1 MPAQPPSLPQFRPVR
16 IDFELRKIL
25 LGVLALIVAIGLFSG
40 FYTVP
45 VDSVAVVQRFGG
57 YHTTTEPGLH
67 FKVPFG
73 VDIAEVVPVRRQL
86 KLEFGFST
94 GGATNRYQFSDEAED
109 ERSMVTGDLNAAN
122 VEWVVQ
128 YGIEDA
134 KVYLFNFNA
143 PEDTLR
149 DISESVVREI
159 VGDRTIDEV
168 LTAGREAM
176 GVEAKSRLEAIVTNL
191 GLGFRIEGV
200 QLIDV
205 SPPREVRASFD
216 EVNSAK
222 QEREQTVNVA
232 RREFNAQVPQAEGEA
247 EKKISIAEGYATK
260 RMNEAQGDTGRFNAL
275 LAEYSKAADVTRRR
289 LYLETM
295 NEILPTLQNKVILD
309 DKASNVLPFLP
320 LQQARPAPA
329 AQQ

>member
-134 KVYLFNFNA
+134 KGYLFNFNA

-232 RREFNAQVPQAEGEA
+232 RRDFNSQVPQAEGEA

-309 DKASNVLPFLP
+309 DKASSVLPFLP

>member
-45 VDSVAVVQRFGG
+45 VDSVAVVQRFGA

-73 VDIAEVVPVRRQL
+73 VDTAEIVPVRRQL

-94 GGATNRYQFSDEAED
+94 GGATNRYQFSNEAED

-134 KVYLFNFNA
+134 KGYLFNFNA

-176 GVEAKSRLEAIVTNL
+176 GVEAKSRLEAIITSL

-232 RREFNAQVPQAEGEA
+232 RRDFNSQVPQAEGEA

-275 LAEYSKAADVTRRR
+275 LAEYAKAPDVTRRR

-309 DKASNVLPFLP
+309 DKASSVLPFLP

>member
-45 VDSVAVVQRFGG
+45 VDSVAVVQRFGA

-73 VDIAEVVPVRRQL
+73 VDTAEIVPVRRQL

-94 GGATNRYQFSDEAED
+94 AGATNRYQFSSEAED

-134 KVYLFNFNA
+134 KGYLFNFNA

-176 GVEAKSRLEAIVTNL
+176 GVEAKSRLEAIITSL

-232 RREFNAQVPQAEGEA
+232 RRDFNSQVPQAEGEA

-275 LAEYSKAADVTRRR
+275 LAEYAKAPDVTRRR

-309 DKASNVLPFLP
+309 DKASSVLPFLP

>member
-1 MPAQPPSLPQFRPVR
+1 MPDQPPSLPQFRPVR

-45 VDSVAVVQRFGG
+45 VDSVAVVQRFGA

-67 FKVPFG
+67 FKMPFG
-73 VDIAEVVPVRRQL
+73 VDSAEVVPVRRQL

-134 KVYLFNFNA
+134 KDYLFNFNA

-232 RREFNAQVPQAEGEA
+232 RRDFNSQVPQAEGEA

-275 LAEYSKAADVTRRR
+275 LAEYSKATDVTRRR

-309 DKASNVLPFLP
+309 DKASSVLPFLP

>member
-1 MPAQPPSLPQFRPVR
+1 MPAQPPALPQFRPVR

-40 FYTVP
+40 LYTVP
-45 VDSVAVVQRFGG
+45 VDSVAVVQRFGA

-67 FKVPFG
+67 FKMPFG
-73 VDIAEVVPVRRQL
+73 VDTAEIVPVRRQL

-94 GGATNRYQFSDEAED
+94 GGATNRYQFSNEAED

-134 KVYLFNFNA
+134 KGYLFNFNA

-176 GVEAKSRLEAIVTNL
+176 GVEAKSRLEAIITSL

-232 RREFNAQVPQAEGEA
+232 RRDFNSQVPQAEGEA

-260 RMNEAQGDTGRFNAL
+260 RLNEAQGDTGRFNAL
-275 LAEYSKAADVTRRR
+275 LAEYAKAPDVTRRR

-309 DKASNVLPFLP
+309 DKASSVLPFLP

>member
-1 MPAQPPSLPQFRPVR
+1 MPAQPPALPQFRPVR
-16 IDFELRKIL
+16 IEFELRKIL
-25 LGVLALIVAIGLFSG
+25 LGVLALIIAIGLFSG

-67 FKVPFG
+67 FKIPFG
-73 VDIAEVVPVRRQL
+73 VDTAEIVPVRRQL

-94 GGATNRYQFSDEAED
+94 GGATNRYQFTSEAED

-134 KVYLFNFNA
+134 KAYLFNFNA

-232 RREFNAQVPQAEGEA
+232 RRDFNSQVPQAEGEA

-260 RMNEAQGDTGRFNAL
+260 RLNEAQGDTGRFNAL
-275 LAEYSKAADVTRRR
+275 LAEYSKAPVVTRRR

-320 LQQARPAPA
+320 LQQARPAAP
-329 AQQ
+329 QQ

>member
-1 MPAQPPSLPQFRPVR
+1 MPAQPPALPQFRPVR

-45 VDSVAVVQRFGG
+45 VDSVAVVQRFGA

-73 VDIAEVVPVRRQL
+73 VDTAEIVPVRRQL

-94 GGATNRYQFSDEAED
+94 GGATNRYQFSNEAED

-134 KVYLFNFNA
+134 KGYLFNFNA

-176 GVEAKSRLEAIVTNL
+176 GVEAKSRLEAIITSL

-260 RMNEAQGDTGRFNAL
+260 RLNEAQGDTGRFNAL
-275 LAEYSKAADVTRRR
+275 LAEYAKAPDVTRRR

-309 DKASNVLPFLP
+309 DKASSVLPFLP